1 MIAKKLPLTLDSD
14 AFNAFKAD
22 FNQML
27 RKLLLTMETQ
37 ESEEGK
43 LAVAMTV
50 KLDKG
55 HARDYQANGHDATRD
70 IVTPTFS
77 HKVSIAL
84 SFKDDKSGTLKGDY
98 EMHWDKE
105 LGAYVIEEINN
116 GQTSFFDEDQS
127 KEDDAGEA
135 DDAEEET
142 EETEEEEPLGLPENA
157 TEEADGVVSVDEHT
171 EDPEIS
177 PEMEAYLE
185 QKETFIHM
193 LRYVDCEMKI
203 LESNGMYSI
212 RDIGANSIIL
222 TTAGE
227 GLTCCSPDVV
237 KKHMGHKVVC
247 HANGFDGDPTRITIS
262 CLDCEEELW
271 HIDIPEEPEPP
282 VIEDEPVMDGGE
294 YEYEQPEE

>member
-14 AFNAFKAD
+14 AFNAFKTD

-84 SFKDDKSGTLKGDY
+84 SFKDDKSGLLKGDY

-105 LGAYVIEEINN
+105 LGAYVIEEIDN

-127 KEDDAGEA
+127 KGDQTEES
-135 DDAEEET
+135 EET
-142 EETEEEEPLGLPENA
+142 EDEASDDEEPLGIPENA
-157 TEEADGVVSVDEHT
+157 TDEAIGVVNVDENSEELP
-171 EDPEIS
+171 EDPKE
-177 PEMEAYLE
+177 E
-185 QKETFIHM
+185 QRLTFNDMKRHIDHD
-193 LRYVDCEMKI
+193 LKI
-203 LESNGMYSI
+203 LESHGMYTV
-212 RDIGANSIIL
+212 REKDTNAIL
-222 TTAGE
+222 LTSEGD
-227 GLTCCSPDVV
+227 GLTRIDRDLISE
-237 KKHMGHKVVC
+237 HMGHRIKC
-247 HANGFDGDPTRITIS
+247 RCNDLDGNPTRISIW
-262 CLDCEEELW
+262 CLDCDQILWEIGAVEEV
-271 HIDIPEEPEPP
+271 EEAPDTEQ
-282 VIEDEPVMDGGE
+282 EG